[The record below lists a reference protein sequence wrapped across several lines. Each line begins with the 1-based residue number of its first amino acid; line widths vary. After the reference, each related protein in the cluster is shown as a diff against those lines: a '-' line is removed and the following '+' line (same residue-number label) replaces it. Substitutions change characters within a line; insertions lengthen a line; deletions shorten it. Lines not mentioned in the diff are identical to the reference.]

1 MTRAEAAALLG
12 VSPDADTASVQHAFL
27 RLARQVHPDT
37 LPDADEGDRR
47 AAGERFD
54 LLARARSVLL
64 APPVTEPRDG
74 DVRSSSRRSQDG
86 PVLRPVPGR
95 GLGGSLVVLVL
106 LAFLLVALVTVD
118 DAFRTHA
125 FDPPAGSVPPAVSA
139 TP

>member
-1 MTRAEAAALLG
+1 
-12 VSPDADTASVQHAFL
+12 
-27 RLARQVHPDT
+27 
-37 LPDADEGDRR
+37 
-47 AAGERFD
+47 
-54 LLARARSVLL
+54 
-64 APPVTEPRDG
+64 
-74 DVRSSSRRSQDG
+74 
-86 PVLRPVPGR
+86 VLRPVPGR